1 MFGKDTSVG
10 ISGVWYMFKFNSVL
24 SGKYLDDLTERMAT
38 NKLGPM
44 LAKIMGIEAIFLKI
58 NFPFFN
64 TSDTDANWKIIY
76 SGRNSITG

>member
-24 SGKYLDDLTERMAT
+24 SGKYLDDLTEGMAT

-44 LAKIMGIEAIFLKI
+44 LAKIMGIEAIF
-58 NFPFFN
+58 
-64 TSDTDANWKIIY
+64 
-76 SGRNSITG
+76 

>member
-10 ISGVWYMFKFNSVL
+10 ISGVWYVL

-76 SGRNSITG
+76 SGRNSITGWSLL